1 MVDKMKIQIITGNKK
16 LKSEKDTY
24 IVDYNN
30 PKALDEFDVNVLDLS
45 YEKLWRYE
53 GSHKLEID
61 CNKELLSISK
71 MIENSEKTI
80 VIFVYPQNVE
90 YQYDYDEEEG
100 YESVKDIK
108 ELVNDCSGF
117 LGILDCFP
125 YGNNGANIIFEPT
138 KTKVGKNEV
147 DADFHFLSEWNAS
160 AITKSVKSEKTT
172 TIKYSEKL
180 IFTTLNICA
189 SVNLVEEFV
198 KCLIEDNNHADI
210 PQWVLDYSFGTD
222 KKYKKIIEDSE
233 SEIKESNRI
242 IEQAKNQLD
251 DNLKYKSIL
260 YTNGDDLVKVVF
272 EILEKMMNYD
282 LSGFIDEKKE
292 DFLIEKENAIFIGEI
307 KGVTSNVKNEHISQ
321 LEVHYQ
327 KYIDDLQDESLES
340 KVRGLLIINPFRTK
354 PLIQREPIHEKQIA
368 LAKRNGSII
377 IETETLLKIFDLYQK
392 GMITSSEIVDKLA
405 NFSGLLSIDYFEKR
419 KIN

>member
-53 GSHKLEID
+53 GSRMLEID

-108 ELVNDCSGF
+108 ELVNDCGGF

-160 AITKSVKSEKTT
+160 AITKSLKSEKTT

-233 SEIKESNRI
+233 SEIKELNRI

-321 LEVHYQ
+321 LEIHYQ

-354 PLIQREPIHEKQIA
+354 PLMEREPIHEKQIT

-405 NFSGLLSIDYFEKR
+405 NFSGLLSIDYFEKE
-419 KIN
+419 K